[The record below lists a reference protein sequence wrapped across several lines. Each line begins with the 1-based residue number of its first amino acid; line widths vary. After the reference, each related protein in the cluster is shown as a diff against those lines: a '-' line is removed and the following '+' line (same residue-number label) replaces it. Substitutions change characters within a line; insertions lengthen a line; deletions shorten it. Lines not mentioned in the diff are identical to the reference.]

1 MKCPPARPW
10 FRFRTPLRAPFHASL
25 RALSLAFL
33 LATGQVGP
41 VRASDMPPHAM
52 AAGDHDDA
60 GPRGERLRDLMATLS
75 PAGQKVME
83 DDLARAMARGRPHH
97 GDLMQLRREIGAL
110 MRADRFDAE
119 ALRRAFGRERALAE
133 QVQAAH
139 HERVIATL
147 SRLSPADRKAMAA
160 WIDRKREHRRF
171 RRDSDDGPGPR
182 DER

>member
-1 MKCPPARPW
+1 MKRPSAPFW
-10 FRFRTPLRAPFHASL
+10 FRSCTPLRAPF
-25 RALSLAFL
+25 RTLSLALL
-33 LATGQVGP
+33 LATGPVVP
-41 VRASDMPPHAM
+41 VRADDMPPHAT

-83 DDLARAMARGRPHH
+83 EDLARAMARGRPHR
-97 GDLMQLRREIGAL
+97 GELMQLRREIGAL

-119 ALRRAFGRERALAE
+119 ALRRAFARERALAE
-133 QVQAAH
+133 QVQTAH

-147 SRLSPADRKAMAA
+147 SRLSPADRKAMAS

-171 RRDSDDGPGPR
+171 RRGSDDGPGPR